1 VRKAGWDDW
10 IDEDDEDIRLI
21 DWGETFVHGAEP
33 TKLAQPADLRAPE
46 IIFGGRFDYR
56 LDLWRVGCTVSL
68 GLCDSPTRAKN

>member
-1 VRKAGWDDW
+1 MRKAGWDDW

-46 IIFGGRFDYR
+46 IIFSGRFDYR